1 MSAGIN
7 PAVSAPEPIRFAV
20 LGPVRVWRG
29 DAEIVGGPP
38 QQRAILALLL
48 VRAGAPVSMAELIDL
63 LWPTDP
69 PPSAANVVHRYIGM
83 LRRQLEPDL
92 PTRVAGRWLVR
103 QVGSYRLNVDVGSLD
118 LLRFRERVQIAR
130 AHAAEGQ
137 PAAVDE
143 FVAALALWRG
153 PCLTGVD
160 ASVHAQAAFA
170 EVDRE
175 RVAVALEAADAALSG
190 ARCATVL
197 AVLREIAALH
207 PLDEPLQARLMLTLA
222 SSGYQAEALSTFRRV
237 SARLSEELGID
248 PGTEL
253 RAAHQRVLRQQVGQ
267 PTAASIA
274 VAMPPTEAQATPP
287 SHTSPVILPAQ
298 LPPDLSMFTGRR
310 TELARLN
317 ALLDPRQSGASMPI
331 CVVDGIAGIGKTSFA
346 VHWAHQLAERYP
358 DGQLYVDLRGFDP
371 SGAVLSPSKALRG
384 FLDALGVSPQRV
396 PDSTEAQAGLYRS
409 LLNGRR
415 VLIMLDNARDV
426 TQVRPLLP
434 ASPGCLA
441 IITSRNQLSGLITT
455 HAARTITLD
464 PFSTDEAREVLT
476 RRLGERRLADELGA
490 LDEIIAGCAGLPLAT
505 AIVAARAT
513 IHPNMPLAEI
523 ADELRDE
530 RTRLDA
536 FSADDDVAADVR
548 AVFSWSYRQLSQ
560 SAGRLFRLLS
570 VHAGPDI
577 SRNAAASLLGVT
589 RREVRQLLAELTS
602 ARLLVEHYPGRY
614 RAHDLIRVY
623 AAELSESL
631 DGEEERREALGRLF
645 DHYLITAHH
654 AQLHLW
660 PLYLPAEPPTPRPG
674 VTPEDCPDRASALD
688 WFTEERQVLN
698 SAVKRAASS
707 ELARYAWELAMRQ
720 QQFFQL
726 SARYHDWAGTM
737 RVALQAAREQ
747 GDLPAQARMHRSLAG
762 AYHFLRREEPAIEHL
777 TSTCALFNQLGYRL
791 EHGYVCANFGAIRR
805 ELGQVDAAM
814 QHYKDALE
822 LFREMDNAKGQA
834 TSLEG
839 IGWCETQ
846 HGNTCVAVGLIEEGM
861 QLYRQIGDANGV
873 GYCYST
879 LGKLRQSLDQHEAAI
894 DCFTSAIEQ
903 LTSAGDRADTAECL
917 LWRGDSHVVLGAAE
931 TATADWQRA
940 LRIMADLQLPL
951 ANTVRDR
958 LAGRSM
964 RPAPVPAAD
973 QHDHPD
979 QQHQRARGDLEFGRR
994 QS

>member
-1 MSAGIN
+1 MSAAMSV
-7 PAVSAPEPIRFAV
+7 PEPVAEPIRFAV

-29 DAEIVGGPP
+29 DAEILGGPP

-83 LRRQLEPDL
+83 LRRQLEPEL

-103 QVGSYRLNVDVGSLD
+103 QVGSYRLNVDADSLD
-118 LLRFRERVQIAR
+118 LLRFRERVHSAR
-130 AHAAEGQ
+130 ALAARGRPEE
-137 PAAVDE
+137 AVDE

-153 PCLTGVD
+153 SCLTGVD

-175 RVAVALEAADAALSG
+175 RVGVALEAADAALSVG
-190 ARCATVL
+190 RSRAVL

-207 PLDEPLQARLMLTLA
+207 PLDEPLQTRLILTLA
-222 SSGYQAEALSTFRRV
+222 ASGYQAEALSTFRRV
-237 SARLSEELGID
+237 SARLTEDLGID
-248 PGTEL
+248 PGAEL
-253 RAAHQRVLRQQVGQ
+253 RAAHQRVLRQQVGP

-274 VAMPPTEAQATPP
+274 VAMPPTEAQAAPP

-298 LPPDLSMFTGRR
+298 LPPDLATFTGRR

-317 ALLDPRQSGASMPI
+317 ALLAPEQTGTTMPI
-331 CVVDGIAGIGKTSFA
+331 CVIDGIAGIGKTSFA
-346 VHWAHQLAERYP
+346 VHWAHQLADRYP

-384 FLDALGVSPQRV
+384 FLDALGVSPQRI
-396 PDSTEAQAGLYRS
+396 PDSTQAQAGLYRS

-426 TQVRPLLP
+426 AQVRPLLP
-434 ASPGCLA
+434 ASAGSLV

-455 HAARTITLD
+455 HAARTVTLD
-464 PFSTDEAREVLT
+464 PFSIDEAREVLA
-476 RRLGERRLADELGA
+476 RRLGERRLAEELGA

-513 IHPNMPLAEI
+513 IHPNMPLSEI

-560 SAGRLFRLLS
+560 SAGRLFRLVAS
-570 VHAGPDI
+570 AAGPDI

-614 RAHDLIRVY
+614 SAHDLVRVY

-631 DGEEERREALGRLF
+631 DSQDERCEALGRLF
-645 DHYLITAHH
+645 DHYLVTAHR
-654 AQLHLW
+654 AQLKLW
-660 PLYLPAEPPTPRPG
+660 PLYIPAEPPPPRSG
-674 VTPEDCPDRASALD
+674 VTPEDFPERAAALD
-688 WFTEERQVLN
+688 WFIDERQVLN
-698 SAVKRAASS
+698 SAIKCAANS
-707 ELARYAWELAMRQ
+707 ELARYAWELALRQ
-720 QQFFQL
+720 QQYFQL
-726 SARYHDWAGTM
+726 SGRYHDWIGTM

-762 AYHFLRREEPAIEHL
+762 AYHFLRHNEPAIEHL
-777 TSTCALFNQLGYRL
+777 TATCALFNQLGYRL

-805 ELGQVDAAM
+805 ELGQVDEAM
-814 QHYKDALE
+814 QHYKDALA
-822 LFREMDNAKGQA
+822 LFREMDNVKGKA
-834 TSLEG
+834 TALEG

-846 HGNTCVAVGLIEEGM
+846 YGNVCVAVGMIEQSM
-861 QLYRQIGDANGV
+861 DLYRQLGDANGV
-873 GYCYST
+873 GYSWSA
-879 LGKLRQSLDQHEAAI
+879 LGKLRQSIDEHE
-894 DCFTSAIEQ
+894 SAIECFTLAIDG
-903 LTSAGDRADTAECL
+903 LTNAGNRADTAECL
-917 LWRGDSHVVLGAAE
+917 LWRGDERLALADAE
-931 TATADWQRA
+931 SARADWQRA
-940 LRIMADLQLPL
+940 LTIMEDLQLPL
-951 ANTVRDR
+951 ADTVRER
-958 LAGRSM
+958 LA
-964 RPAPVPAAD
+964 PVT
-973 QHDHPD
+973 H
-979 QQHQRARGDLEFGRR
+979 
-994 QS
+994 